1 MISWWIELIGF
12 GGTLFT
18 IASYSMRTILP
29 LRIAGILSSVF
40 FIGYGLMIQSWPV
53 LATEFI
59 ILPLNIIRL
68 YQLLTLLKRVEV
80 AAATDQMSAEWL
92 KPFGREKAY
101 RPGDVVF
108 RAGDVAEYMLMLQGG
123 TFELVEAGK
132 VLGVGEV
139 VGEMGFLS
147 PGNRRTMTLV
157 CREFGRVSEVS
168 YTDMKQL
175 YFSNPKFAFYLLKLV
190 SERMFENADRAG
202 KEKIREVA

>member
-1 MISWWIELIGF
+1 
-12 GGTLFT
+12 
-18 IASYSMRTILP
+18 
-29 LRIAGILSSVF
+29 VF
-40 FIGYGLMIQSWPV
+40 FIWYGLAIQSWPMLV
-53 LATEFI
+53 TEFI

-68 YQLLTLLKRVEV
+68 YQLTTLLRRVEV
-80 AAATDQMSAEWL
+80 AAATNQMTAEWL

-108 RAGDVAEYMLMLQGG
+108 RSGDVAEFMLMLQSGS
-123 TFELVEAGK
+123 FELVEAGK
-132 VLGVGEV
+132 TLGVGEV

-168 YTDMKQL
+168 YSDMKQL

-190 SERMFENADRAG
+190 SERMFENADRVTRDRL
-202 KEKIREVA
+202 REVS

>member
-101 RPGDVVF
+101 RPGHVVF

-132 VLGVGEV
+132 VMGVGEV

-190 SERMFENADRAG
+190 SERMFENADRAE